1 MTGLDGEKNMKMT
14 QKEAHRKTI
23 TFPPDNKA
31 SGMFPQIAEYR
42 RWRWS
47 PNQSANK
54 KKNAN

>member
-42 RWRWS
+42 R
-47 PNQSANK
+47 
-54 KKNAN
+54 